1 MCKRIAVRHHMMC
14 VYACVWYNVC
24 VRSVFACQ
32 YAGNAAATSPARG
45 GGRLAASSPRSAIAR
60 LPSGASPSPGIPPP
74 QAGSAKGG
82 GIPRPAH
89 SVSAEPR
96 AWPEVRRTA
105 GSGGFL
111 RGAASACG
119 AVCRRPA
126 RSEYLPSPDRR
137 HLACLRPRLPPS
149 PPPPRAAAPP
159 ARSARPWHGR
169 GSRVPL
175 KSVEVAHGTP

>member
-1 MCKRIAVRHHMMC
+1 MAHRESLPQFFSSCATERQVRGRSLRSCLFWGMSD
-14 VYACVWYNVC
+14 VQVC
-24 VRSVFACQ
+24 SAWCVFACQ
-32 YAGNAAATSPARG
+32 GAGNAAATSPARG

-60 LPSGASPSPGIPPP
+60 LPSGASPSPVIPPP
-74 QAGSAKGG
+74 RAGSAKGG

-159 ARSARPWHGR
+159 AA
-169 GSRVPL
+169 PL
-175 KSVEVAHGTP
+175 LHGT